1 VCAEEITIT
10 RTKVKNMPP
19 PTPQAP
25 RDETTSAEQAEAAQF
40 YKQLEENGQLVDVE
54 GNTDVSALPAKVTH
68 VRYPDG
74 TVKRIRFTASLY
86 QKD

>member
-1 VCAEEITIT
+1 
-10 RTKVKNMPP
+10 MPP
-19 PTPQAP
+19 PTPQSP

>member
-1 VCAEEITIT
+1 
-10 RTKVKNMPP
+10 MPP

-40 YKQLEENGQLVDVE
+40 YKQLEENGQLVDVA